1 MASPIVSVTHLEVF
15 LNRKVLY
22 QKRRQYAIYF
32 SQVKVI
38 HMVHSLLVY
47 TILCFKI
54 LQTNKVYEAN
64 QISLHEGLNRR
75 TKL

>member
-38 HMVHSLLVY
+38 HMMATQSTGIYNFV
-47 TILCFKI
+47 F
-54 LQTNKVYEAN
+54 QDFTNK
-64 QISLHEGLNRR
+64 
-75 TKL
+75 